1 MAKVYFIG
9 AGPGDPELLTLKA
22 VEVLRRAG
30 TVIYAG
36 SLVNR
41 EVLRYAGEKARL
53 FDSAGLTLEEIAGIM
68 ESAVA
73 KGEDVARLH
82 SGDPSLY
89 GAIAEQM
96 EVLAEK
102 GIPYEVIPG
111 VSSFL
116 AAAAFLG
123 REYTVPEVSQTV
135 IVTRVK
141 GRTGVPEKERLSAL
155 AAHRSSMCIF
165 LSVHM
170 IDEVVAQ
177 LKEGYPP
184 QTPVAV
190 VERVSWPDG
199 RAVFGTLDNIA
210 ALVKA
215 EKIEKTA
222 LILVGE
228 FLTAGRTRSRLYA
241 ADFAHGFR
249 GGRK

>member
-53 FDSAGLTLEEIAGIM
+53 FDSAGLTLEEITGIM
-68 ESAVA
+68 ESSVA

-141 GRTGVPEKERLSAL
+141 GRTGVPEKERLSSL
-155 AAHRSSMCIF
+155 AAHRASMCIF

-199 RAVFGTLDNIA
+199 RAVFGTLDSIA

-228 FLTAGRTRSRLYA
+228 FLSAGRTRSRLYA
-241 ADFAHGFR
+241 ADFIHGFR
-249 GGRK
+249 GERK